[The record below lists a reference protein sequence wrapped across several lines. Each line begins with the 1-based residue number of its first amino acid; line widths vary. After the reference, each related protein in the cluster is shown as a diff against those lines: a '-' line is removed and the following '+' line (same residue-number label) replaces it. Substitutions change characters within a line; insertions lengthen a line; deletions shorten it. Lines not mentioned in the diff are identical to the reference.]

1 MQTTARLFAAD
12 PAKRWAET
20 LFLAYTPIW
29 ITVITYVTLTGCF
42 AHWGDAGHMGLGLYL
57 VKTHIEAMD
66 GNCSVESEVGKG
78 TTFKVLLPARK
89 LLEKPIET
97 AVAW

>member
-1 MQTTARLFAAD
+1 
-12 PAKRWAET
+12 
-20 LFLAYTPIW
+20 
-29 ITVITYVTLTGCF
+29 
-42 AHWGDAGHMGLGLYL
+42 
-57 VKTHIEAMD
+57 VKSHVEAME
-66 GNCSVESEVGKG
+66 GNCTVESEIGKG